1 MGEVLRTQFL
11 IPPHQSIDRAK
22 GRTRA
27 PSCSPYKEQA
37 PTFPAGPFRERATQ
51 GAPQAVMVRAQ
62 TMYTGIV
69 LVLGAD
75 CVEPAT
81 ARAGHQRRW
90 SLWRHTSREKRQ
102 SSASG
107 NQPLRKHRSGVRH
120 CSSASG
126 TQPLRLENEEGG
138 HRSSDRHY
146 SRASGVQ
153 PQVNNLKEKTHPLG

>member
-11 IPPHQSIDRAK
+11 IPPHQPIDCSI

-27 PSCSPYKEQA
+27 PSCSPDEEQA
-37 PTFPAGPFRERATQ
+37 STFPARPFRERATQ

-62 TMYTGIV
+62 TMHTGIV
-69 LVLGAD
+69 LVLGTD

-81 ARAGHQRRW
+81 AGAGHQRRW
-90 SLWRHTSREKRQ
+90 SLWRHTSREKRR

-107 NQPLRKHRSGVRH
+107 NQPLKGHRSGVRH

-126 TQPLRLENEEGG
+126 TQPLRLDKKVTVLVTGTN
-138 HRSSDRHY
+138 H
-146 SRASGVQ
+146 VQ
-153 PQVNNLKEKTHPLG
+153 VAFSHNLKKPERKTHPLG